1 MISKE
6 EARVLRKEREI
17 AKARKAL
24 EKYNSDSS
32 YRLLY
37 DSICD
42 VFASLLKADMEALNS
57 EDLSKISLAAK
68 WCPSIDSS
76 YDKTILICEGIA
88 RRVFP
93 RECYQEYVDIEE
105 AHYAYRVRD
114 RLRKQVL
121 VPLHRALQLPEVYMS
136 AKNWSSLPYNRV
148 ASVAMK
154 NYNSLFEKHDKER
167 FKEFLEK

>member
-1 MISKE
+1 MIGKE
-6 EARVLRKEREI
+6 EASVLRKEREI

-37 DSICD
+37 DSVCD
-42 VFASLLKADMEALNS
+42 VFANLLKADMQTLNS
-57 EDLSKISLAAK
+57 EELSKISLAAK

-88 RRVFP
+88 RRVF
-93 RECYQEYVDIEE
+93 RKECYQDYVDMEE
-105 AHYAYRVRD
+105 AHFAYRVRD

-121 VPLHRALQLPEVYMS
+121 VPYVR
-136 AKNWSSLPYNRV
+136 
-148 ASVAMK
+148 
-154 NYNSLFEKHDKER
+154 LFNCRR
-167 FKEFLEK
+167 FT